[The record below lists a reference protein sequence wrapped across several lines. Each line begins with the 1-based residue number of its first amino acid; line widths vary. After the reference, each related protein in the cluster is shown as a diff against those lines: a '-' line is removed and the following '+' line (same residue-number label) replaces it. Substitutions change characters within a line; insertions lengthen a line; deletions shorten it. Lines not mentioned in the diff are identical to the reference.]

1 MTLSDILENNNIH
14 SDKYARA
21 AISHIYKAFGDNV
34 RSKEWW
40 PWGTSVPFK
49 WYPSKGINTDI
60 LEAELLLEKAR
71 LKSVDESNTN
81 INNSND
87 SFLSEI
93 KSLTNLNNYLYN
105 IKNNLKTVNN
115 TSDKINE
122 ISEGTSS
129 KIDNIN

>member
-71 LKSVDESNTN
+71 IKSVGESNTN
-81 INNSND
+81 INSSD
-87 SFLSEI
+87 LLSEI
-93 KSLTNLNNYLYN
+93 KSLANLNNYLYDM
-105 IKNNLKTVNN
+105 KNNLKTVNN
-115 TSDKINE
+115 ISDKINE
-122 ISEGTSS
+122 ISEETSS

>member
-71 LKSVDESNTN
+71 IKSVGESNTN
-81 INNSND
+81 INSSD
-87 SFLSEI
+87 FLSEI
-93 KSLTNLNNYLYN
+93 KSLANLNNYLYDM
-105 IKNNLKTVNN
+105 KNNLKTINN
-115 TSDKINE
+115 ISDKINE
-122 ISEGTSS
+122 ISEGTNS